1 MEIRENISKKLSDVR
16 NTNQKQKL
24 GNKIIKD
31 KSRVEGIKEKQEQAI
46 RLAIERQKSK
56 ANFKI
61 NKAKKLNHL
70 KLKRSGQTVQ
80 SPFGNIGS
88 SQSPIGNF
96 GSSIIANQQTP
107 KKIVKRKSKK
117 KNKKTKTKTTRRRI
131 TKRQT
136 QLQKPKFDIL
146 GI

>member
-1 MEIRENISKKLSDVR
+1 MGFKENISKKLSEIR
-16 NTNQKQKL
+16 NANQRIKL
-24 GNKIIKD
+24 ANKIIKE
-31 KSRVEGIKEKQEQAI
+31 KSRVAGLKEKQDQAI
-46 RLAIERQKSK
+46 RLAIERQRLK

-61 NKAKKLNHL
+61 NRAKKLNDL
-70 KLKRSGQTVQ
+70 KLKRIGQTVQ

-96 GSSIIANQQTP
+96 GSSIIAKQQTP

-117 KNKKTKTKTTRRRI
+117 KNKKTKTTRRRI